1 MEVFIMPKK
10 NPEREA
16 KRQRHEE
23 LTEFLDSV
31 GVSDVAGVQELFKDL
46 VSSVLQNG
54 LEGELEEEL
63 GYSKYDYRNKETD
76 NSRNGHSEK
85 TVRSSFGDIELS
97 VPRDR
102 KGDYEPQLVKKHQTS
117 LSGDIEEK
125 ILSMYAKGM
134 STSDIEAHI
143 HDIYGL
149 SVSDSTVS
157 RVTDKILP
165 VVKEWQQRP
174 LESVYAVVFMDAI
187 HFHVRSEGQIVKKAV
202 YVAIG
207 VQMDG
212 IRDVLGMWIGENESA
227 KFWLSILNSL
237 RNRGVADILIACVD
251 GLTGFPNAI
260 EAVFPQTEI
269 QQCIIHQIRN
279 TTRFVS
285 YKDIKVLMADLK
297 RIYGAVDEQTA
308 LYELDGFEEKWQSKY
323 PKIAQSWRQNWPNLS
338 TYFKY
343 PQEVRTLIYTTNAI
357 ENFNRGLRKVTKSK
371 SVFPTDDALMKM
383 RYLAMMDITKKW
395 TGRRKD
401 WGIIH
406 SQLEIYFGDRTAL

>member
-1 MEVFIMPKK
+1 MPKK
-10 NPEREA
+10 NPEKEARRE
-16 KRQRHEE
+16 RRRE

-31 GVSDVAGVQELFKDL
+31 GVSDVSGVQELFKEL
-46 VSSVLQNG
+46 IGSVLENG
-54 LEGELEEEL
+54 LEGELDNEL

-76 NSRNGHSEK
+76 NSRNGYSEK
-85 TVRSSFGDIELS
+85 RVRSSFGEMELA

-102 KGDYEPQLVKKHQTS
+102 KSEFEPQLVKKHQTS

-143 HDIYGL
+143 RDIYGL

-174 LESVYAVVFMDAI
+174 LESVYAVVFLDAI

-202 YVAIG
+202 YIAMG

-212 IRDVLGMWIGENESA
+212 IRDVLGMWVGENESA
-227 KFWLSILNSL
+227 KFWLSILNGL
-237 RNRGVADILIACVD
+237 RNRGVQDILIACVD
-251 GLTGFPNAI
+251 GLTGFTNAI

-285 YKDIKVLMADLK
+285 YKDIKTLMVDLK
-297 RIYGAVDEQTA
+297 RVYGAVDEEAA
-308 LYELDGFEEKWQSKY
+308 LYELDGFEEKWKARY
-323 PKIAQSWRQNWPNLS
+323 PKIAQSWRANWPNLS

-371 SVFPTDDALMKM
+371 AVFPTDDALLKM
-383 RYLAMMDITKKW
+383 LYLAMVDITKKW
-395 TGRRKD
+395 TGRRRD

-406 SQLEIYFGDRTAL
+406 SQLEVYFGDRTAL

>member
-1 MEVFIMPKK
+1 MSKK

-16 KRQRHEE
+16 KRQRHKEI
-23 LTEFLDSV
+23 TEFLESV
-31 GVSDVAGVQELFKDL
+31 GVSDVTGVQELFKDL

-63 GYSKYDYRNKETD
+63 GYSKYGYRNKETD

-102 KGDYEPQLVKKHQTS
+102 KGDYEPQLIKKHQTS

-143 HDIYGL
+143 QDIYGL

-174 LESVYAVVFMDAI
+174 LENVYAVVFMDAI
-187 HFHVRSEGQIVKKAV
+187 HFHVRSEGQTVKKAV
-202 YVAIG
+202 YIAIG

-237 RNRGVADILIACVD
+237 RNRGVQDILIACVD

-285 YKDIKVLMADLK
+285 YKDIKKLMADLK
-297 RIYGAVDEQTA
+297 RVYAAVDEQTA
-308 LYELDGFEEKWQSKY
+308 LYELDGF
-323 PKIAQSWRQNWPNLS
+323 
-338 TYFKY
+338 
-343 PQEVRTLIYTTNAI
+343 
-357 ENFNRGLRKVTKSK
+357 
-371 SVFPTDDALMKM
+371 
-383 RYLAMMDITKKW
+383 
-395 TGRRKD
+395 
-401 WGIIH
+401 
-406 SQLEIYFGDRTAL
+406 